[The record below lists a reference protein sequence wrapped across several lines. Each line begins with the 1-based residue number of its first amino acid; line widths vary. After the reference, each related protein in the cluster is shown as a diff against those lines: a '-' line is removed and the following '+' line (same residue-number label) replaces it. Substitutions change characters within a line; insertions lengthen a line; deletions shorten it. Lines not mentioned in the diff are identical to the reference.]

1 MITKLKKL
9 ISLLAEECR
18 MANKQSSHPQDPE
31 KSSSPTS
38 ELDTLRHIVFGA
50 AKADIEQRLS
60 ELSQLTTEHFQ
71 KLEQQIAQQMKQLHA
86 SMDDGLHRLEQQL
99 AVADQHQDKKADELN
114 AYADKISSELEMA
127 ETNNKQENDELHQ
140 RIDKEIKLM
149 SDSFNEQLQQAL
161 SKLNQVSN
169 ELNTSK
175 TDRKTLAKLLNT
187 VATNLEAD
195 EGE

>member
-1 MITKLKKL
+1 M
-9 ISLLAEECR
+9 SAEECR
-18 MANKQSSHPQDPE
+18 MADKKNSPTQEPSNKATI
-31 KSSSPTS
+31 TS

-60 ELSQLTTEHFQ
+60 ELSQLTSEHFQ
-71 KLEQQIAQQMKQLHA
+71 KLELQMAQQMKQLHSA
-86 SMDDGLHRLEQQL
+86 MEDGLHRLEQQL
-99 AVADQHQDKKADELN
+99 AVADQNQDKKADELN

-127 ETNNKQENDELHQ
+127 EANSKQENDELHQ
-140 RIDKEIKLM
+140 RLDKEISVLTN
-149 SDSFNEQLQQAL
+149 SFNEQLQQAL
-161 SKLNQVSN
+161 ANLAKVSS

-187 VATNLEAD
+187 VATNLATD